1 LSCARAP
8 SSASLYDK
16 RAKKVTGVIC
26 TDLKTGEEYE
36 QPAGMVV
43 LSSFVFG
50 NVQLLL
56 LAGIL
61 CRSATAPALSG
72 RANQMAPA

>member
-1 LSCARAP
+1 MTQPWLREPKFELRTRAFV
-8 SSASLYDK
+8 SKLNYDK
-16 RAKKVTGVIC
+16 RAKKVTGVIY

-50 NVQLLL
+50 NVQLF
-56 LAGIL
+56 
-61 CRSATAPALSG
+61 G

>member
-16 RAKKVTGVIC
+16 RAKKVTG
-26 TDLKTGEEYE
+26 GEEYE